1 MTTSQKP
8 STLFW
13 IIAIVLLLWN
23 LMGASAF
30 IVDTFFTDTLAGT
43 YNEEQMN
50 AINATPIWSKVLY
63 GISTIGGLVAAIL
76 LITRKTSAI
85 KVYAISLIAIIIHTV
100 YNIGF
105 AGAMEL
111 FGVGEGLIFPLVII
125 VLAIFEYWWSRY
137 SASKGWLK

>member
-76 LITRKTSAI
+76 LITRKTGAI

>member
-13 IIAIVLLLWN
+13 VIAIVLLLWN
-23 LMGASAF
+23 FMGASAF
-30 IVDTFFTDTLAGT
+30 IVDNFFTDALAGT
-43 YNEEQMN
+43 YNEEQMA
-50 AINATPIWSKVLY
+50 AINATPIWSKILY
-63 GISTIGGLVAAIL
+63 GISTIGGLLAAIL
-76 LITRKTSAI
+76 LITRKTKAVQ
-85 KVYAISLIAIIIHTV
+85 VYAISLIAVIIHTV

-111 FGVGEGLIFPLVII
+111 FGVGEGVIFPLIII

>member
-137 SASKGWLK
+137 SASKGWLE

>member
-137 SASKGWLK
+137 SASRGWLK

>member
-13 IIAIVLLLWN
+13 VIAIVLLIWN
-23 LMGASAF
+23 FMGASAF
-30 IVDTFFTDTLAGT
+30 IVDNFFTDTLAGT
-43 YNEEQMN
+43 YNEEQIA
-50 AINATPIWSKVLY
+50 AINATPIWSKILY
-63 GISTIGGLVAAIL
+63 GISTIGGLLAAIL
-76 LITRKTSAI
+76 LITRKTKAVQ
-85 KVYAISLIAIIIHTV
+85 VYAISLIAVIIHTV

-111 FGVGEGLIFPLVII
+111 FGVGEGLIFPLIII

-137 SASKGWLK
+137 SSSKGWLK

>member
-76 LITRKTSAI
+76 LITRKTSAL

-105 AGAMEL
+105 ADAMEL

>member
-105 AGAMEL
+105 ADAMEL

-137 SASKGWLK
+137 SASRGWLK